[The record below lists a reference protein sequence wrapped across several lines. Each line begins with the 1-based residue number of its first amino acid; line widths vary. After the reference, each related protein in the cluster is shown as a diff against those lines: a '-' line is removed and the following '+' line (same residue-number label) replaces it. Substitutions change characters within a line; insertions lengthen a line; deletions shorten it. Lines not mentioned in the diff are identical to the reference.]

1 MYFDFITI
9 KISAKIIICIIY
21 AVNFKR
27 YFLQF
32 SLMEDLEKNIELK
45 INQIS
50 QKLKEIRLSKG
61 YTSYETFAYENELN
75 RVQYWRIES
84 GRNITLKT
92 LIKVLEIHKISLEE
106 FFKDL

>member
-1 MYFDFITI
+1 
-9 KISAKIIICIIY
+9 
-21 AVNFKR
+21 
-27 YFLQF
+27 
-32 SLMEDLEKNIELK
+32 MENLDKNIDIK

-61 YTSYETFAYENELN
+61 YTSYETFAFENELN

-84 GRNITLKT
+84 GQNITLKT
-92 LIKVLEIHKISLEE
+92 LIKVLQIHEKSLEE

>member
-1 MYFDFITI
+1 
-9 KISAKIIICIIY
+9 
-21 AVNFKR
+21 
-27 YFLQF
+27 
-32 SLMEDLEKNIELK
+32 MENSEKNIELK

-50 QKLKEIRLSKG
+50 KKLKEIRLSKG
-61 YTSYETFAYENELN
+61 YTSYETFAFDNNLN

-84 GRNITLKT
+84 GSNITLKT